1 MSIETFLYTGE
12 SQLSVYEYLYKTEKQ
27 TQTSTTTDAFSNYLL
42 GFPDTTFITVSKM
55 KLASCH
61 GNKKKSLLA

>member
-1 MSIETFLYTGE
+1 M
-12 SQLSVYEYLYKTEKQ
+12 
-27 TQTSTTTDAFSNYLL
+27 QTSTTTDPFSNYLL